1 MNENYRFL
9 IDKLDQFIR
18 RYYKNQIIRGIIYSV
33 ALLLL
38 FFLVISLLEY
48 LGHFGIMVRTIL
60 FYGFMAGIAF
70 ILGKFI
76 AVPMFKLYRIG
87 QTISHEQAAE
97 IIGKHFPE
105 IRDKLLNTLQ
115 LHRIREAMSKDLI
128 EASINQRIKHLR
140 PVPFHMAVNIRENR
154 RYIKYAL
161 FPLAILLVLLVASPG
176 MIKEPTQRIVR
187 HRVYFERELPFSV
200 WIENDE
206 LKALK
211 NEDFLLTIGVSGEE
225 IPDEMYLEM
234 EGQTLKLTRERN
246 FRFHYLFR
254 NVQRNIRFH
263 ILADR
268 YRSEASE
275 ILVIPRPLIE
285 RFEIS
290 VDNPSYTGKK
300 DEVLENRGD
309 IIVPEGARVTWK
321 FFTTDTDS
329 LLFCMDGEQTMLKL
343 GNKDVFE
350 YERLCTNSGYY
361 SVHTMNAFVKDPD
374 SLFYTVT
381 VVPDLYPSILVEEYR
396 DSIYDNRLYF
406 RGNIKDDYGFTHLYF
421 KYEKKGMDAKA
432 VRPADSSYTL
442 GLNAGQTQ
450 QAFYHFFDVTS
461 IPLAPGDEI
470 DYYFEVWDNDAV
482 NGSKAGRTAR
492 MTFRVP
498 SMDEIEDRTEEAN
511 ETIKDEMETILMD
524 LNSIQKEMEDLHR
537 KLIENENLT
546 WQEQQKMEQLLER
559 QQDLQQS
566 LEDIK
571 MRNIEKA
578 VQEQQYKEV
587 DPELLEKQRELER
600 LFEEI
605 LTDDIK
611 KLFEELQKMMD
622 QLDKEKINEMLE
634 RMKWANEDIEEQ
646 LDRSLELFKRLEFE
660 KKLAETIDKLD
671 KLAEEQEELAEE
683 TDQSRDASTNDLIGN
698 QEKIEEKFDQISKD
712 LDELQ
717 ELNQDLEDP
726 NKLEDTDDEEQ
737 GIKEDIELSKG
748 ELEQNK
754 RNKAS
759 KSQKSASDK
768 MKKLSS
774 SLMNMMSAIQSQSLG
789 EDIWKL
795 REILEN
801 LIQISFDQEDLMDEL
816 RITGRNSPKY
826 NEIVQEQKKIRD
838 DLVMVEDSLF
848 ALSKRQSGIQPI
860 VQREINQIDNRIE
873 MTLDDMVNKRVN
885 NALANQQ
892 YVMTSVNNLAL
903 LLAEALQNMQEQMS
917 QMNANSQGGASCPNP
932 GSGSPSMSNMRQLQE
947 QLNRQL
953 EQLKRGMEQGKG
965 NQPMG
970 MPSWSEQLAR
980 MAAQQEA
987 IRQQMQQY
995 MEGLKE
1001 QGIGDDGD
1009 MRQMIEDMERT
1020 ETDIVNKMITEETLM
1035 RQKEIMTRL
1044 LESEKAERMREM
1056 EEKRESEEAKSQKI
1070 SNPEEF
1076 FKYKGLKDNQTE
1088 LLRSIPPTLKPF
1100 YKRKVNEYLFNFDE

>member
-1 MNENYRFL
+1 MTDNYRFL
-9 IDKLDQFIR
+9 IDKLDHFIR
-18 RYYKNQIIRGIIYSV
+18 RYYKNQIIRGMIYSV
-33 ALLLL
+33 ALLLAL
-38 FFLVISLLEY
+38 YLVISLLEY
-48 LGHFGIMVRTIL
+48 LGHFGIMARTVL
-60 FYGFMAGIAF
+60 FYGSMAGIAF

-76 AVPMFKLYRIG
+76 AVPLFKLYRIG
-87 QTISHEQAAE
+87 PTISHEQAAE

-105 IRDKLLNTLQ
+105 IQDKLLNTLQ
-115 LHRIREAMSKDLI
+115 LRKIREVLSRDLI
-128 EASINQRIKHLR
+128 EASISQKIQHLR
-140 PVPFHMAVNIRENR
+140 PVPFQMAVNIRENR
-154 RYIKYAL
+154 KYVKYAL

-176 MIKEPTQRIVR
+176 MIKEPTQRLVQ
-187 HRVYFERELPFSV
+187 HRMYFERELPFSV
-200 WIENDE
+200 WIENEE

-211 NEDFLLTIGVSGEE
+211 NEDFLLKIGVSGEE
-225 IPDEMYLEM
+225 IPEEMYLEM
-234 EGQTLKLTRERN
+234 EGQALKLTRERN
-246 FRFHYLFR
+246 NRFRYLFR
-254 NVQRNIRFH
+254 NMQRNIRFY
-263 ILADR
+263 IIADR
-268 YRSEASE
+268 YRSETAE
-275 ILVIPRPLIE
+275 IIVIPRPLIE

-290 VDNPSYTGKK
+290 VDNPSYTGKR

-329 LLFCMDGEQTMLKL
+329 LLFTMDGEKTMLRPGDRNL
-343 GNKDVFE
+343 FV
-350 YERLCTNSGYY
+350 YERACSSSGYY
-361 SVHTMNAFVKDPD
+361 SVHTMNAYVKDPD

-381 VVPDLYPSILVEEYR
+381 VIPDLYPSILAEEYR

-406 RGNIKDDYGFTHLYF
+406 RGNIKDDYGFSRLYF
-421 KYEKKGMDAKA
+421 KYEKKQIDIGAE
-432 VRPADSSYTL
+432 RPEEFSYTL
-442 GLNAGQTQ
+442 GLNTGQTQ

-482 NGSKAGRTAR
+482 NGSKASRTPR

-498 SMDEIEDRTEEAN
+498 SLEEIEDRTQEAN
-511 ETIKDEMETILMD
+511 ETIKDEMESILKD

-566 LEDIK
+566 LQDLK

-605 LTDDIK
+605 LTDEVK

-622 QLDKEKINEMLE
+622 ELNKEKINEMLE

-671 KLAEEQEELAEE
+671 KLAEEQEKLAEE
-683 TDQSRDASTNDLIGN
+683 TDQSRDTSTDNLIEN
-698 QEKIEEKFDQISKD
+698 QEKIEEKFDQISQD
-712 LDELQ
+712 LDELE
-717 ELNQDLEDP
+717 ELNQNLEEP
-726 NKLEDTDDEEQ
+726 NKLQETDDEEQ
-737 GIKEDIELSKG
+737 GIKKDMELSK
-748 ELEQNK
+748 EDLMQNK

-759 KSQKSASDK
+759 KSQKNAAEK

-816 RITGRNSPKY
+816 QITGRNSPKY
-826 NEIVQEQKKIRD
+826 NEIVQEQKKLRD
-838 DLVMVEDSLF
+838 DLAMVEDSLF

-860 VQREINQIDNRIE
+860 VQREINQIDDKIE
-873 MTLDDMVNKRVN
+873 KTLDDMVNKRVN

-917 QMNANSQGGASCPNP
+917 QMDANSQGGASCPNP

-953 EQLKRGMEQGKG
+953 EQLKRGMELGKG

-980 MAAQQEA
+980 MAAEQEA
-987 IRQQMQQY
+987 IRRQMQQY

-1001 QGIGDDGD
+1001 QGIGDDGE
-1009 MRQMIEDMERT
+1009 MKQMIEDMEKT

-1035 RQKEIMTRL
+1035 RQQEIMTRL

-1076 FKYKGLKDNQTE
+1076 FKYKGIKDNQTE
-1088 LLRSIPPTLKPF
+1088 LLRSIPPTLRPF
-1100 YKRKVNEYLFNFDE
+1100 YKRKVNEYLFNFED